1 MTSSPADKP
10 NRVEAI
16 KAESHFLAGTI
27 KADLGSE
34 ASTFGKDN
42 LQLLKFH
49 GTYQQDDRDA
59 RVSLRKQ
66 GKDKAYSMMVRC
78 RIPGGRM
85 TSEQFLAHLDICDLL
100 GNSTMKITTRQT
112 IQLHGIVKQD
122 LQKTIVKINSLGLS
136 TFAACG
142 DVNRNV
148 MCCPAKKAT
157 AVHRQI
163 EQLTNDLAEALSP
176 RTTTYRELW
185 IVDQQTG
192 DRHLV
197 EEQSATSAEPANIEP
212 LYGPTYLPRKFKCA
226 VVAPDDNCADVYT
239 QDLGFIAVVEHD
251 QVVGYNVVV
260 GGGMGTTPSN
270 AATFPAV
277 AQPMAFCT
285 PEQAIDVA
293 KAVLIVQ
300 RDHGNRS
307 DRKVARMKYL
317 IANWGLPRF
326 RQAVEAVLGFA
337 LAECREVTIDAID
350 DHMGWQSQGDGLWSY
365 GLNIENGRISDG
377 KTTHLKNALRQ
388 LATFHQKEIRLA
400 ANQSL
405 IFCDIRPE
413 ERAPFMAIMRDNQ
426 VRTTE
431 ETSLVRRLSLAC
443 VALPTCGLAIT
454 EAERRLPSVMDEL
467 EVVLAELKLDA
478 SQFTIRMTG
487 CPNGC
492 ARPYVADIA
501 LVGKA
506 VDRYTLYVGGS
517 ILGTRLGY
525 VLCDMVPVEQIIP
538 ELAKI
543 FLAYR
548 DDRPEEESLGDFC
561 FRLGAEKLRAA
572 CQQQADAWE
581 HLTNEID
588 WKGTS

>member
-1 MTSSPADKP
+1 MPKSKASKP
-10 NRVEAI
+10 NAVETI
-16 KAESHFLAGTI
+16 KASSHFLAGTI
-27 KADLGSE
+27 EDDLASE
-34 ASTFGKDN
+34 SETFGKDN

-59 RVSLRKQ
+59 RVSLRQQ
-66 GKDKAYSMMVRC
+66 GKGKAFSMMVRC
-78 RIPGGRM
+78 RIPGGRL
-85 TSEQFLAHLDICDLL
+85 TSRQFLAHLDLCDLL

-122 LQKTIVKINSLGLS
+122 LRQTIATINSLGLS

-148 MCCPAKKAT
+148 MCCPAKKNT
-157 AVHRQI
+157 PVHREI
-163 EQLTNDLAEALSP
+163 EALTQYLAEALSP

-185 IVDQQTG
+185 VLDDSTG
-192 DRHLV
+192 ERHLV
-197 EEQSATSAEPANIEP
+197 EERQASRQEEPLVEP

-226 VVAPDDNCADVYT
+226 VISPEDNCVDVYT
-239 QDLGFIAVVEHD
+239 QDLGFIAIVEQD

-270 AATFPAV
+270 LATFPAL
-277 AQPMAFCT
+277 AQPLGFCT
-285 PEQAIDVA
+285 SDQAIDVA

-326 RQAVEAVLGFA
+326 RAAVEKVLGYA
-337 LAECREVTIDAID
+337 LPASRPVDVLGLD
-350 DHMGWQSQGDGLWSY
+350 DHMGWQDQGDGRWSY

-377 KTTHLKNALRQ
+377 KTAHLKDALRE
-388 LATFHQKEIRLA
+388 LAEFHNDEVRLA

-405 IFCDIRPE
+405 IFCDIREQDRPRFE
-413 ERAPFMAIMRDNQ
+413 AILKDSHI
-426 VRTTE
+426 RTTE
-431 ETSLVRRLSLAC
+431 QTSLVRRHSLAC

-454 EAERRLPSVMDEL
+454 EAERRLPSVMDQL
-467 EVVLAELKLDA
+467 EVILTALKLDA
-478 SQFTIRMTG
+478 SQFTVRMTG

-492 ARPYVADIA
+492 ARPFVADIA

-506 VDRYTLYVGGS
+506 VDRYTLYVGGTL
-517 ILGTRLGY
+517 IGTRLAF
-525 VLCDMVPVEQIIP
+525 VFREMVPAEEIAR
-538 ELAKI
+538 ELCKL
-543 FLAYR
+543 FVAYR
-548 DDRPEEESLGDFC
+548 NHRQLDESLGDFC
-561 FRLGAEKLRAA
+561 HRVGPEMLASMCEASETTEEFT
-572 CQQQADAWE
+572 QAMSM
-581 HLTNEID
+581 
-588 WKGTS
+588 KGSP

>member
-1 MTSSPADKP
+1 MSSSSRTKP
-10 NRVEAI
+10 NRVEQI

-27 KADLGSE
+27 HDDLSSD
-34 ASTFGKDN
+34 APTFGKDN

-59 RVSLRKQ
+59 RVSLRRQ
-66 GKDKAYSMMVRC
+66 GKDKAFSMMVRC
-78 RIPGGRM
+78 RIPGGRL
-85 TSEQFLAHLDICDLL
+85 TSQQFLAHLDLCDLL

-122 LQKTIVKINSLGLS
+122 LRQTIATINSLGLS

-148 MCCPAKKAT
+148 MCCPAKKCSP
-157 AVHRQI
+157 VHQAI
-163 EQLTNDLAEALSP
+163 EQLTNNLAEELAP

-185 IVDQQTG
+185 VLDDTTG
-192 DRHLV
+192 ERHLV
-197 EEQSATSAEPANIEP
+197 EEHSATREMSDTTEP

-226 VVAPDDNCADVYT
+226 VISPDDNCVDVYT
-239 QDLGFIAVVEHD
+239 QDLGFIAIVQDAH
-251 QVVGYNVVV
+251 VVGYNIVV

-270 AATFPAV
+270 AATFPAL
-277 AQPMAFCT
+277 AQPMAFCL

-317 IANWGLPRF
+317 IANWGLPKF
-326 RQAVEAVLGFA
+326 RTAVEDVLGYS
-337 LAECREVTIDAID
+337 LESPREVVIRQTD

-365 GLNIENGRISDG
+365 GLNIENGRVSDG
-377 KTTHLKNALRQ
+377 KTVHLKNALRQ
-388 LATFHQKEIRLA
+388 LAEFHQEEIRLS

-405 IFCDIRPE
+405 IFCNIPSDKREQFDSILQE
-413 ERAPFMAIMRDNQ
+413 SQ
-426 VRTTE
+426 VRSTE
-431 ETSLVRRLSLAC
+431 KTSLVRRHSLAC
-443 VALPTCGLAIT
+443 VALPTCGLAVT
-454 EAERRLPSVMDEL
+454 EAERRLPLVMDQLEAVLQSLEL
-467 EVVLAELKLDA
+467 DR

-492 ARPYVADIA
+492 ARPYTADVA

-506 VDRYTLYVGGS
+506 VDRYTLFVGGT
-517 ILGTRLGY
+517 LRGDRLAFLLKDI
-525 VLCDMVPVEQIIP
+525 VASEDIVA
-538 ELAKI
+538 ELTSLFVA
-543 FLAYR
+543 FRNHRLN
-548 DDRPEEESLGDFC
+548 DETLGDFC
-561 FRLGAEKLRAA
+561 HRLGSETLLSLCHQSRESEDFTTALSA
-572 CQQQADAWE
+572 
-581 HLTNEID
+581 
-588 WKGTS
+588 KGSL